1 MNDGTDLLSP
11 LTFSGL
17 ENGLSGCE
25 STVETKEQQF
35 KFLKKLVHPEWDSI
49 AGHGYKQ
56 TTSDEIHA
64 HAQKTLHLSCKLS
77 SRT

>member
-25 STVETKEQQF
+25 GTVETKEQQF
-35 KFLKKLVHPEWDSI
+35 KFLKNLVHPE
-49 AGHGYKQ
+49 
-56 TTSDEIHA
+56 
-64 HAQKTLHLSCKLS
+64 
-77 SRT
+77 